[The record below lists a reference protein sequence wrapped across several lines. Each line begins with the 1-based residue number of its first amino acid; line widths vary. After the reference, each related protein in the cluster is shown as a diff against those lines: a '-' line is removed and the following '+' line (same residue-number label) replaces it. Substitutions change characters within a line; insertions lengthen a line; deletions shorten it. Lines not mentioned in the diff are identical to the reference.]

1 MASFCMNILPC
12 LPWLRSDRRTAA
24 VAEIVDLAR
33 EGTVVVGDETFEDGV
48 SISTF
53 LMDDAHTASID
64 AAIQAAL
71 GAKLQA
77 EGVAKE
83 EAAARDKKRTKLEI
97 RGDGESI
104 FLTLVRAT

>member
-1 MASFCMNILPC
+1 M
-12 LPWLRSDRRTAA
+12 
-24 VAEIVDLAR
+24 
-33 EGTVVVGDETFEDGV
+33 ETFEDGV

-83 EAAARDKKRTKLEI
+83 EAEQLKSQLEEA
-97 RGDGESI
+97 GGSVS
-104 FLTLVRAT
+104 LS

>member
-1 MASFCMNILPC
+1 MWGQEGRSASH
-12 LPWLRSDRRTAA
+12 RR
-24 VAEIVDLAR
+24 
-33 EGTVVVGDETFEDGV
+33 F
-48 SISTF
+48 
-53 LMDDAHTASID
+53 DATKPASID

-104 FLTLVRAT
+104 YFNARTGDVTDTNP

>member
-1 MASFCMNILPC
+1 MGNLTDVVFCSQVL
-12 LPWLRSDRRTAA
+12 
-24 VAEIVDLAR
+24 V
-33 EGTVVVGDETFEDGV
+33 ETFEDGV

-53 LMDDAHTASID
+53 LMDDAHTASIG

-97 RGDGESI
+97 RGDGEFI
-104 FLTLVRAT
+104 YFNARTGNVTDTNP

>member
-1 MASFCMNILPC
+1 MGNLTDIVFCSQVL
-12 LPWLRSDRRTAA
+12 
-24 VAEIVDLAR
+24 V
-33 EGTVVVGDETFEDGV
+33 ETFEDGV

-104 FLTLVRAT
+104 YFNARTGNVTDTNP